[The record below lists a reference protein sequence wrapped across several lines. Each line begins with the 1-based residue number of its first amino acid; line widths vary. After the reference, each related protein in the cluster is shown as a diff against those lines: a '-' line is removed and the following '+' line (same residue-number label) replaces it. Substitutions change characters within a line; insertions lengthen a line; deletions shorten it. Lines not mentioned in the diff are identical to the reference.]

1 MASLVT
7 RVVNRIKRQKR
18 IVRHRYL
25 DKFIFIHINKTGG
38 TSIVKALDLPGEH
51 RSALEKINEL
61 GRANWDRR
69 FSFAVIRNPWDKV
82 VSHHAYRVQTNQTGL
97 GTKDLDFKDWVRAAY
112 RDRDPAYYDRPKM
125 FMPQTD
131 WCVDESGVIVVN
143 HFCRFEN
150 LNADFAEVCQ
160 KIGKQAELP
169 HLKSSKRGNYRE
181 YYDDATRDIIAACF
195 AKDLEN
201 FKYEF

>member
-7 RVVNRIKRQKR
+7 RIINRAKRQKR
-18 IVRHRYL
+18 IWRHKYF
-25 DKFIFIHINKTGG
+25 DTFMFIHINKTGG

-51 RSALEKINEL
+51 RTALEKIQEL
-61 GRANWDRR
+61 GRKRWDNC

-82 VSHHAYRVQTNQTGL
+82 VSHYAYRVQTNQTGL
-97 GTKDLDFKDWVRAAY
+97 GAKDLEFKDWVRAAY

-125 FMPQTD
+125 FQSQTD
-131 WCVDESGVIVVN
+131 WCVDETGAIVVN

-160 KIGKQAELP
+160 KIGKNVELP

-181 YYDDATRDIIAACF
+181 YYDDQTRDIIAERF

>member
-7 RVVNRIKRQKR
+7 RIINRAKRQKR
-18 IVRHRYL
+18 IWRHKYF
-25 DKFIFIHINKTGG
+25 DTFMFIHINKTGG

-51 RSALEKINEL
+51 RTALEKIQEL
-61 GRANWDRR
+61 GRKRWDNC

-82 VSHHAYRVQTNQTGL
+82 VSHYAYRVQTNQTGL
-97 GTKDLDFKDWVRAAY
+97 GAKDLEFKDWVRAAY
-112 RDRDPAYYDRPKM
+112 GDRDPAYYDRPKM
-125 FMPQTD
+125 FQSQTD
-131 WCVDESGVIVVN
+131 WCVDETGTIVVN

-160 KIGKQAELP
+160 KIGKNVELP

-181 YYDDATRDIIAACF
+181 YYDDQTRDIIADRF